1 MSYSKSSK
9 RERGTE
15 SVHSLFA
22 ESESFV
28 LLSFYVQ
35 KTTGAAVHGATGGAM
50 GRGTGRGMKTARER
64 VERKPR
70 VRRAIM
76 RIGSWRELVCLY

>member
-1 MSYSKSSK
+1 M
-9 RERGTE
+9 
-15 SVHSLFA
+15 HSLFA

-70 VRRAIM
+70 VRRANENRFLERARVFVLLLLLMLMLLLI
-76 RIGSWRELVCLY
+76 LV